1 MAERRMFA
9 KTIVLSD
16 EFLDMPTST
25 RCLYFTLGMFAD
37 DDGFVNS
44 PKSII
49 RQIGASVD
57 DMNILIAKRFVLA
70 FEDGVIVIKHW
81 RIHNY
86 IQNDRKKD
94 TKYLEHRDTL
104 YLEENKA
111 YTQNKD
117 KAKYNLDGTL
127 IDNVYKMDT
136 QVRIGKDSLELDK
149 VSEGESKEPTPFEH
163 FVEKWHI
170 NCDNYNGNFA
180 EMDFDLLD
188 KAFSE
193 SRWLQDNVV
202 CLSKV
207 CSMYK
212 RIVGG
217 AFKDFTKPKEE
228 KPNDI
233 DFLIAKGFSKEWVLG
248 LSEEERAEK
257 RKKWEK

>member
-57 DMNILIAKRFVLA
+57 DINILIAKKFVLA

-117 KAKYNLDGTL
+117 KAKYNIDGTL

-136 QVRIGKDSLELDK
+136 QVRIGKDSKDKYSLEENREKEFDTTLFDNFI
-149 VSEGESKEPTPFEH
+149 SKYS
-163 FVEKWHI
+163 I
-170 NCDNYNGNFA
+170 NVDNYSGSLA
-180 EMDFDLLD
+180 EMDFELLD

-193 SRWLQDNVV
+193 SDWLKENYVS
-202 CLSKV
+202 LSRICKD
-207 CSMYK
+207 YEK
-212 RIVGG
+212 IVGG
-217 AFKDFTKPKEE
+217 YYKTYKKPIKKHFESE
-228 KPNDI
+228 RSYTAEDLSDLIDNVDDI
-233 DFLIAKGFSKEWVLG
+233 KFN
-248 LSEEERAEK
+248 
-257 RKKWEK
+257 

>member
-1 MAERRMFA
+1 MFA

-16 EFLDMPTST
+16 DFLDMPTST

-57 DMNILIAKRFVLA
+57 DMNILIGKKFVLA

-94 TKYLEHRDTL
+94 TKYLEHRGTL

-111 YTQNKD
+111 YTQNKN

-127 IDNVYKMDT
+127 IANVYKMDT
-136 QVRIGKDSLELDK
+136 QVRIGKDSLELGK
-149 VSEGESKEPTPFEH
+149 VSEGESKEPTPFDT
-163 FVEKWHI
+163 FISKYSI
-170 NCDNYNGNFA
+170 NVDNYSGRLA
-180 EMDFDLLD
+180 EMDFNLLD

-193 SRWLQDNVV
+193 SNWLCENYVS
-202 CLSKV
+202 LSRICKD
-207 CSMYK
+207 YEK
-212 RIVGG
+212 IVGG
-217 AFKDFTKPKEE
+217 YYKDFSAP
-228 KPNDI
+228 
-233 DFLIAKGFSKEWVLG
+233 AKKHFEN
-248 LSEEERAEK
+248 ERQHSQEDYSSML
-257 RKKWEK
+257 EHFNNFEV